1 MEDELVVVDS
11 KIKPN
16 INICSDII
24 NLDTLLSNKLL
35 LRPEGSGTR
44 DLFESRLKNKNIELD
59 LEKFLWLLKILPL
72 L

>member
-35 LRPEGSGTR
+35 LRPEGSELGICLKV
-44 DLFESRLKNKNIELD
+44 DLRIR
-59 LEKFLWLLKILPL
+59 I
-72 L
+72 